1 MEFSKKSLNKQPFD
15 KLLYN
20 VHKKL
25 SLNPF
30 NSKVN
35 TKVSKT
41 TNLFIDKITTP
52 DKNKHKKIQETQ
64 KNIDEIKY
72 SLQKYDIPV
81 EDIEEILTDLNRDF
95 DSKGVMAFY
104 EGLGNKTFMNQQ
116 VLVLSQSKGGKSYTT
131 TSLFLELPQSYS
143 LVTIFTGKASYENS
157 AAQALRQMCEDAGV
171 NFAWFNTD
179 IDKPIEYSEENISFE
194 DYKKK
199 YEMEDGSVS
208 KIYNNTFPSCWLFDD
223 LYTKPTDSH
232 IFKYIEDCS
241 IKGRHKKISY
251 FLLYQSYTRL
261 SSKILDNLTKMF
273 IHKDFL
279 GREDLWKKLRIP
291 EPSNLQEVLA
301 EPYEQ
306 QSRFYYLNDDTLLPF
321 NNYSYSS
328 KSQIIKKLK
337 SHLPVGFVDKKKKE
351 IYEAKMKEIQKLEKR
366 EKEKKQCEQEQSKFE
381 EQQKV
386 GGIDTIPKEQKTL
399 VGKVASHDNLKMNPM
414 TTTMRYESNAIK
426 PRQTSFNYNFIPR
439 I

>member
-1 MEFSKKSLNKQPFD
+1 MEFSKKSLNKQPLD

-20 VHKKL
+20 VHKKM

-30 NSKVN
+30 NNKVN
-35 TKVSKT
+35 SKISKT
-41 TNLFIDKITTP
+41 TNLFIDKMTTP
-52 DKNKHKKIQETQ
+52 DKNKHKKIQDTQ
-64 KNIDEIKY
+64 KNIDDIKY

-81 EDIEEILTDLNRDF
+81 EDVEEILTDLNRDF

-116 VLVLSQSKGGKSYTT
+116 VLVLAMSKGGKSYTT

-157 AAQALRQMCEDAGV
+157 AAQALKQMCKDAGI

-179 IDKPIEYSEENISFE
+179 VDKPIEYSEENISFE
-194 DYKKK
+194 DYMKK
-199 YEMEDGSVS
+199 YELEDGSVS
-208 KIYNNTFPSCWLFDD
+208 KIYNNPFPSCWLFDD

-261 SSKILDNLTKMF
+261 SSKILDNLTKLF

-291 EPSNLQEVLA
+291 EPSNLKEVLA
-301 EPYEQ
+301 EPYEE
-306 QSRFYYLNDDTLLPF
+306 QSRFYYLDDDQLYPF
-321 NNYSYSS
+321 NNFTYTS

-337 SHLPVGFVDKKKKE
+337 SHLPVGFVDKKKKKV
-351 IYEAKMKEIQKLEKR
+351 YEERMKEIQQLEK
-366 EKEKKQCEQEQSKFE
+366 KNAEKKRIEQEQSKFE
-381 EQQKV
+381 EKQKV
-386 GGIDTIPKEQKTL
+386 GGIDTVPKEQKTL
-399 VGKVASHDNLKMNPM
+399 VGKTVSNDNLKINPM
-414 TTTMRYESNAIK
+414 STDMKYNDSSIN
-426 PRQTSFNYNFIPR
+426 PRQTRFNYNFIRP